1 MNEGHA
7 IGALRQASALWRHS
21 EMAALAS
28 LATGAAV
35 KTRLTLPPCP

>member
-1 MNEGHA
+1 MNKGHA
-7 IGALRQASALWRHS
+7 IDALGQASALWHRS
-21 EMAALAS
+21 EMSALAS